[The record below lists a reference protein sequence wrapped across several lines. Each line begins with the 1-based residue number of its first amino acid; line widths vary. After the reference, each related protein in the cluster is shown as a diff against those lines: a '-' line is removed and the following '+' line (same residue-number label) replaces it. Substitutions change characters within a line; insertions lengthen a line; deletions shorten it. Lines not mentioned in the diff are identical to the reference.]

1 MTEHVVIVG
10 GGTGGTVLANDLA
23 ERLDAELDAGDVRI
37 TLINDDPD
45 HVYKPVW
52 LYVPFGQREPE
63 DGRRRLDELV
73 DDAVD
78 LRIDRVTDVDTG
90 NQRLQL
96 RDGGPSGGRDGDP
109 SIGYDYLVLATGST
123 LEPERVPGLP
133 ECGHDYYSES
143 GAVDLREE
151 LLAFTEGE
159 LVLSVVGTPHMC
171 PAAPLEFVFMAD
183 DWFRERGLREDV
195 DITYTYPIQRVHGN
209 PNVAEWARPIME
221 ERDIRVETFFNA
233 ESVDP
238 EAETI
243 TSMEGTELDYDLLV
257 AIPPHVGID
266 LIEEAGLGDD
276 GWVDVDKHTL
286 EADAAENV
294 YALGDTAATGVPNA
308 GSVAHYQ
315 AGVVGRRLASE
326 IRGRPATAT
335 YGGKTL
341 CFIETGMDSASFV
354 EFDYE
359 TPPSPA
365 PPSEKLHWS
374 KLAYNEAYWLTA
386 RGLL

>member
-1 MTEHVVIVG
+1 MTERVVIVG
-10 GGTGGTVLANDLA
+10 GGTGGSVLANDLA
-23 ERLDAELDAGDVRI
+23 DRLEPELDAGDVAV
-37 TLINDDPD
+37 TLVNDGPD

-52 LYVPFGQREPE
+52 LYVPFGQREPA

-73 DDAVD
+73 DDAID
-78 LRIDRVTDVDTG
+78 LRIDRVTDVDAETK
-90 NQRLQL
+90 RLQFS
-96 RDGGPSGGRDGDP
+96 DGPSVD
-109 SIGYDYLVLATGST
+109 YDHLVLATGST
-123 LEPERVPGLP
+123 LAPERIPGLVAG
-133 ECGHDYYSES
+133 GHDYYSES
-143 GAVDLREE
+143 GATDLREE
-151 LLAFTEGE
+151 LLEFTEGE
-159 LVLSVVGTPHMC
+159 IVLSVIGTPHMC
-171 PAAPLEFVFMAD
+171 PAAPLEFVFMVD

-195 DITYTYPIQRVHGN
+195 EVTYTYPIQRVHGN
-209 PNVAEWARPIME
+209 PHIAEWARPIMD
-221 ERDIRVETFFNA
+221 ERDINVETFFNA

-238 EAETI
+238 DAETI

-257 AIPPHVGID
+257 SIPPHGGVD

-286 EADAAENV
+286 EAEAADDV
-294 YALGDTAATGVPNA
+294 YALGDAADTGVPNA

-315 AGVVGRRLASE
+315 AGVVGQRLASE

-335 YGGKTL
+335 YDGKTL
-341 CFIETGMDSASFV
+341 CFIETGMDAASFV

-374 KLAYNEAYWLTA
+374 KLAYNESYWLTA

>member
-23 ERLDAELDAGDVRI
+23 DRLEPELGTGDAHI
-37 TLINDDPD
+37 TLVNDDPD

-52 LYVPFGQREPE
+52 LYVPFGQREPG
-63 DGRRRLDELV
+63 DGRRPLDGLV

-78 LRIDRVTDVDTG
+78 LKIDRVSDIDTES
-90 NQRLQL
+90 QRLQFH
-96 RDGGPSGGRDGDP
+96 GSAPSVD
-109 SIGYDYLVLATGST
+109 YDYLVLATGST
-123 LEPERVPGLP
+123 LERDQIPGLR
-133 ECGHDYYSES
+133 EGGHNYYSES
-143 GAVDLREE
+143 GATALRDE
-151 LLAFTEGE
+151 LLEFTEGD
-159 LVLSVVGTPHMC
+159 LVLSVIGTPHMC

-183 DWFRERGLREDV
+183 DWLRERGLQEDV

-209 PNVAEWARPIME
+209 PHIAEWARPIME
-221 ERDIRVETFFNA
+221 ERGIQVETFFNA
-233 ESVDP
+233 EEVDS

-257 AIPPHVGID
+257 TIPPHGGVN

-286 EADAAENV
+286 EAEAAENV
-294 YALGDTAATGVPNA
+294 YALGDTADTGVPKA

-315 AGVVGRRLASE
+315 AGVVGQRLASE
-326 IRGRPATAT
+326 IRDRPATAT
-335 YGGKTL
+335 YDGKTL
-341 CFIETGMDSASFV
+341 CFIETGMDAASFV

-359 TPPSPA
+359 NPPSPV
-365 PPSEKLHWS
+365 PSSEKLHWS
-374 KLAYNEAYWLTA
+374 KLAYNESYWLTA

>member
-23 ERLDAELDAGDVRI
+23 DRLEPELDAGDVRI
-37 TLINDDPD
+37 TLVNDGPD

-63 DGRRRLDELV
+63 DARRPLVDLV

-78 LRIDRVTDVDTG
+78 VRVDRVTDIDTDTREL
-90 NQRLQL
+90 RL
-96 RDGGPSGGRDGDP
+96 DGDDQ
-109 SIGYDYLVLATGST
+109 SVGYDYLVLSTGST
-123 LEPERVPGLP
+123 LEPDRIPGLT
-133 ECGHDYYSES
+133 EGGFDYYSES
-143 GAVDLREE
+143 GATDLRDE
-151 LLAFTEGE
+151 LLEFTDGD
-159 LVLSVVGTPHMC
+159 LVLSVVGTPHMF

-183 DWFRERGLREDV
+183 DWLRERGLREDV

-209 PNVAEWARPIME
+209 PHIAEWARPIME
-221 ERDIRVETFFNA
+221 DRGIDVETFFNA
-233 ESVDP
+233 EAIDP

-257 AIPPHVGID
+257 TIPPHGGVD

-286 EADAAENV
+286 EAEAAEHV
-294 YALGDTAATGVPNA
+294 YALGDTADTGVPNA

-315 AGVVGRRLASE
+315 AGVVGQRLASE

-335 YGGKTL
+335 YDGKTL
-341 CFIETGMDSASFV
+341 CFIETGMDAASFV
-354 EFDYE
+354 EFDYQN
-359 TPPSPA
+359 PPSPA

-374 KLAYNEAYWLTA
+374 KLAYNESYWLTA

>member
-1 MTEHVVIVG
+1 MTERIIVVG

-23 ERLDAELDAGDVRI
+23 DRLGAEIDAGDVEV
-37 TLINDDPD
+37 TLVNDGPD

-63 DGRRRLDELV
+63 DGRRRLRELV
-73 DDAVD
+73 DDRVAV
-78 LRIDRVTDVDTG
+78 RVDRVTDIDTEAG
-90 NQRLQL
+90 QVRYHEAPEPI
-96 RDGGPSGGRDGDP
+96 D
-109 SIGYDYLVLATGST
+109 YDYLVLATGST
-123 LEPERVPGLP
+123 LAPAEIPGLA
-133 ECGHDYYSES
+133 EGGHDYYSES
-143 GAVDLREE
+143 GAEALREE
-151 LLAFTEGE
+151 LLSFTEGH

-183 DWFRERGLREDV
+183 DWLRERGLREDV

-209 PNVAEWARPIME
+209 PHIAEWARPLMD
-221 ERDIRVETFFNA
+221 ERDIEVETFFNA

-243 TSMEGTELDYDLLV
+243 TSMEGTDVDYDLLV
-257 AIPPHVGID
+257 AIPPHRGID
-266 LIEEAGLGDD
+266 LVEEAGLGDD

-286 EADAAENV
+286 EAEAAENV

-315 AGVVGRRLASE
+315 AGVVGQRLASE

-335 YGGKTL
+335 YDGKTL
-341 CFIETGMDSASFV
+341 CFIETGMDAASFV

-359 TPPSPA
+359 RPPSPA

-374 KLAYNEAYWLTA
+374 KLAYNESYWLTA

>member
-1 MTEHVVIVG
+1 MTERVVIVG

-23 ERLDAELDAGDVRI
+23 ERLEPELDAGEVEV
-37 TLINDDPD
+37 TLINDGPD

-52 LYVPFGQREPE
+52 LYVPFGRREPA
-63 DGRRRLDELV
+63 DGRRALDALV

-78 LRIDRVTDVDTG
+78 LRIDRVSAIDTDSR
-90 NQRLQL
+90 RL
-96 RDGGPSGGRDGDP
+96 RFDGDGA
-109 SIGYDYLVLATGST
+109 SMEYDHLVLATGST
-123 LEPERVPGLP
+123 LEPDQIPGLAAG
-133 ECGHDYYSES
+133 GHDYYSES
-143 GAVDLREE
+143 GATDLRDE
-151 LLAFTEGE
+151 LLSFTEGE
-159 LVLSVVGTPHMC
+159 LVLSVIGTPHMC

-209 PNVAEWARPIME
+209 PHIAEWARPIME
-221 ERDIRVETFFNA
+221 ERDIAVETFFNA

-238 EAETI
+238 DAETI
-243 TSMEGTELDYDLLV
+243 ASMEGTELDYDLLV
-257 AIPPHVGID
+257 AIPPHGGVD
-266 LIEEAGLGDD
+266 LIEAAGLGDD

-286 EADAAENV
+286 EAEAAENV

-315 AGVVGRRLASE
+315 AGVVGQRLASE

-335 YGGKTL
+335 YDGKTL
-341 CFIETGMDSASFV
+341 CFIETGMDAASFV

-359 TPPSPA
+359 NPPSPA

-374 KLAYNEAYWLTA
+374 KLAYNESYWLTA

>member
-23 ERLDAELDAGDVRI
+23 DRLEPELADGDVRI
-37 TLINDDPD
+37 TLVNDGPD

-52 LYVPFGQREPE
+52 LYVPFGQREPD
-63 DGRRRLDELV
+63 DGRRPLDELV

-78 LRIDRVTDVDTG
+78 LRVGRVSDIDTES
-90 NQRLQL
+90 QRL
-96 RDGGPSGGRDGDP
+96 RFSGTVE
-109 SIGYDYLVLATGST
+109 SVGYDHLVLATGST
-123 LEPERVPGLP
+123 LEPDRIPGLAA
-133 ECGHDYYSES
+133 GGYNYYSES
-143 GAVDLREE
+143 GSEALREE
-151 LLAFTEGE
+151 LLEFTEGE
-159 LVLSVVGTPHMC
+159 LVLSVIGTPHMC

-195 DITYTYPIQRVHGN
+195 DITYTYPVQRVHGN
-209 PNVAEWARPIME
+209 PHIAEWAKPIME
-221 ERDIRVETFFNA
+221 ERDIEIETFFNA

-243 TSMEGTELDYDLLV
+243 TSMEGTELGYDLLV
-257 AIPPHVGID
+257 SIPPHSGVD
-266 LIEEAGLGDD
+266 LVEEAGLGDD

-315 AGVVGRRLASE
+315 AGVVGQRIASE
-326 IRGRPATAT
+326 VRGRPATAT
-335 YGGKTL
+335 YDGKTL
-341 CFIETGMDSASFV
+341 CFIETGMDAASFV

-359 TPPSPA
+359 RPPSPA

-374 KLAYNEAYWLTA
+374 KLAYNESYWLTA

>member
-1 MTEHVVIVG
+1 MTERIVIVG
-10 GGTGGTVLANDLA
+10 GGTGGSVLANDLA
-23 ERLDAELDAGDVRI
+23 DRLEPELDAGEVEVI
-37 TLINDDPD
+37 LINDGPD

-52 LYVPFGQREPE
+52 LYVPFGRREPA
-63 DGRRRLDELV
+63 DGRRALDALV

-78 LRIDRVTDVDTG
+78 LRIDRVSAIDTDSR
-90 NQRLQL
+90 RL
-96 RDGGPSGGRDGDP
+96 RFDGDGA
-109 SIGYDYLVLATGST
+109 SMEYDHLVLATGST
-123 LEPERVPGLP
+123 LEPDQIPGLAAG
-133 ECGHDYYSES
+133 GHDYYSES
-143 GAVDLREE
+143 GATDLRDE
-151 LLAFTEGE
+151 LLSFTEGE
-159 LVLSVVGTPHMC
+159 LVLSVIGTPHMC

-209 PNVAEWARPIME
+209 PHIAEWARPIME
-221 ERDIRVETFFNA
+221 ERDIAVETFFNA

-238 EAETI
+238 DAETI
-243 TSMEGTELDYDLLV
+243 ASMEGTELDYDLLV
-257 AIPPHVGID
+257 AIPPHGGVD

-286 EADAAENV
+286 EAEAAENV

-315 AGVVGRRLASE
+315 AGVVGQRLASE

-335 YGGKTL
+335 YDGKKL
-341 CFIETGMDSASFV
+341 CFIETGMDAASFV

-359 TPPSPA
+359 NPPSPA

-374 KLAYNEAYWLTA
+374 KLAYNESYWLTA

>member
-23 ERLDAELDAGDVRI
+23 DRLDSELDAGDVRV
-37 TLINDDPD
+37 TLVNDDPD

-52 LYVPFGQREPE
+52 LYVPFDKREPT
-63 DGRRRLDELV
+63 DGRRRLGELV

-78 LRIDRVTDVDTG
+78 LRIDRVTDIDTDG
-90 NQRLQL
+90 QRL
-96 RDGGPSGGRDGDP
+96 RFRGATSP
-109 SIGYDYLVLATGST
+109 IEYDYLVLATGST
-123 LEPERVPGLP
+123 LEPDQIPGLA
-133 ECGHDYYSES
+133 EGGHNYYSES
-143 GAVDLREE
+143 GATDLREE
-151 LLAFTEGE
+151 LLEFTEGE
-159 LVLSVVGTPHMC
+159 LVLSVIGTPHMC

-183 DWFRERGLREDV
+183 DWFRKRGLREDV

-209 PNVAEWARPIME
+209 PHIAEWAQPIME
-221 ERDIRVETFFNA
+221 ERDIQVETFFNA

-257 AIPPHVGID
+257 TIPPHGGVD

-286 EADAAENV
+286 EAEAAENV
-294 YALGDTAATGVPNA
+294 YALGDTADTGVPNA

-315 AGVVGRRLASE
+315 AGVVGQRLASE
-326 IRGRPATAT
+326 IRGLPATAT
-335 YGGKTL
+335 YDGKTL
-341 CFIETGMDSASFV
+341 CFIETGMDAASFV

-374 KLAYNEAYWLTA
+374 KLAYNESYWLTA

>member
-1 MTEHVVIVG
+1 MTERVVILG

-23 ERLDAELDAGDVRI
+23 DRLEPELDAGDVRV
-37 TLINDDPD
+37 TLVNDDPD

-52 LYVPFGQREPE
+52 LYVPFGQREPD
-63 DGRRRLDELV
+63 DGRRSLDTLV
-73 DDAVD
+73 DDAID
-78 LRIDRVTDVDTG
+78 LRIDHVSDIDTESQQLESMEGSDV
-90 NQRLQL
+90 
-96 RDGGPSGGRDGDP
+96 
-109 SIGYDYLVLATGST
+109 IEYDHLVVATGST
-123 LEPERVPGLP
+123 LEPDRIPGLAGG
-133 ECGHDYYSES
+133 GHDYYSES
-143 GAVDLREE
+143 GATDLRDE
-151 LLAFTEGE
+151 LLSFTEGE
-159 LVLSVVGTPHMC
+159 LVLSVIGTPHMC

-183 DWFRERGLREDV
+183 DWLRERGLREDV

-209 PNVAEWARPIME
+209 PHIAEWARPIME
-221 ERDIRVETFFNA
+221 ERDIAVETFFNA

-238 EAETI
+238 DAETI

-257 AIPPHVGID
+257 TIPPHRGVD

-286 EADAAENV
+286 EAEAAQNV
-294 YALGDTAATGVPNA
+294 YALGDTADTGVPNA

-315 AGVVGRRLASE
+315 ASVVGQRLASE

-335 YGGKTL
+335 YDGKTL
-341 CFIETGMDSASFV
+341 CFIETGMDAASFV

-359 TPPSPA
+359 SPPSPA

-374 KLAYNEAYWLTA
+374 KLAYNESYWLTA